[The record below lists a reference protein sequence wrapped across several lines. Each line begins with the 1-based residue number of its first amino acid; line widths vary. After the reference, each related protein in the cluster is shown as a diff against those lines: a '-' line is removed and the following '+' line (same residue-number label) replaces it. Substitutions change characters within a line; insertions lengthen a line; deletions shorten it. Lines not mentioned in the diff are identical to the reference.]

1 MPASEMRTRT
11 GKFASGVAGADGKVS
26 SQRKP
31 VPATIRLV
39 LKEAAGEFAPA
50 EKLFV
55 AVNQQV

>member
-1 MPASEMRTRT
+1 MRTRT